1 MGDRHHLKVVR
12 LSRVLGILLFLVP
25 LGYLFMLLSI
35 EIGPGV
41 DAVEI
46 YVRNISSIIA
56 ILIASRFFNGLYLSY
71 TTANKYDM
79 KNLRIATIALAVAG
93 IIKVLISLF
102 YLIVCIAN
110 GNIVMWFY
118 VGEIIVWGAIA
129 LFAVLYYKKLRK

>member
-12 LSRVLGILLFLVP
+12 LSRVLGILLFLVS

-46 YVRNISSIIA
+46 YVRNLSSIIA
-56 ILIASRFFNGLYLSY
+56 ILIASRFFNALYLSY

-79 KNLRIATIALAVAG
+79 KSLRIASIALAVAG

-102 YLIVCIAN
+102 YLIVCIVN